1 MKIIVISDL
10 HIGNGKGYDI
20 FAGADEL
27 PAMLAAE
34 QPDRL
39 IINGDGVDF
48 LLDDEPIDRLD
59 EARALAQATAIVAHS
74 EAVLEAIGAVPEVVI
89 RLGNHDVELALPA
102 VQAVFKRVMG
112 AHVQFVQGDE
122 TEPLIRLNGVKILV
136 THGEHADPNNRLQYR
151 RLNTDRARFRYPFG
165 SQVVKRGLNP
175 LKHEQQ
181 ARFADLIKPDVA
193 GGLLTTAFVYPGA
206 TALRAVTEL
215 PGLALEMGRSWI
227 STGATFGGLEEQDED
242 ATSERGRILRWL
254 TGTRGERFFDREP
267 TEAEKNEVDRLI
279 AKFDCHAVIMG
290 HTHAARFSGGAQPY
304 VNTGTWIPL
313 IRMPD
318 AQGAVERWEQFLD
331 DLATDP
337 QLIGEAEKYVT
348 TRFTGAVV
356 TEQKRGVELAL
367 VEWKDS
373 RRVDTRSTQITRGR
387 APAVHVGIPPGA
399 CFPFLA
405 AENGAAF
412 AAQGARLPPE
422 PPAPEPPPTWRG
434 DSSLGPGY
442 DANRVGD
449 KFWGIVVVESQR
461 AAIVDAL
468 APLIA
473 LREAQMGK
481 PVPILSVRD
490 GMPDRSGLA
499 LRWMADHWLDIDVW
513 DRPEYLLIAGDLD
526 AVPMALHRVLA
537 REAFV
542 GRVAFTRADRTPDAD
557 GYRAYAEKV
566 VRHHEGHAARRPE
579 VLLYQV
585 DDGTR
590 ATRLAERELIEPATA
605 WLDGA
610 QRFAAVT
617 HLPSSGFGMPCPDEL
632 LESAGVRE
640 PNILLTASHGLAA
653 RSDERRIA
661 LQGAM
666 CFGREHLR
674 ADDLRERCFLPGGLW
689 IYIACFGAG
698 TPSQS
703 AYARWLGEIFPD
715 GREAQRV
722 QMTLSERPF
731 IAALPQAALA
741 NPDGPLGMIA
751 HVDLAWS
758 CGLVEQVTRR
768 IRREPHHR
776 LSNAIARMGMREPT
790 DQATSFGLA
799 LGEVRRMIVRFSGV
813 DADLRTYDDRGARAA
828 AWMARNDLEG
838 YILLGDPAARLPVG
852 TPEADAATF
861 GAA

>member
-1 MKIIVISDL
+1 MKIVVVSDL

-20 FAGADEL
+20 FAGAVEL
-27 PAMLAAE
+27 PSMLEVE

-59 EARALAQATAIVAHS
+59 EARAIAQAEAIVEHS
-74 EAVLEAIGAVPEVVI
+74 EAVLKAIGAVPEVLI
-89 RLGNHDVELALPA
+89 RLGNHDVELALPE

-112 AHVQFVQGDE
+112 AHVQFVWGDE

-151 RLNTDRARFRYPFG
+151 RLNTAPARFRYPFG

-175 LKHEQQ
+175 LKREQK
-181 ARFADLIKPDVA
+181 ARFADLIKPDMA
-193 GGLLTTAFVYPGA
+193 GGLLTTAFTYPGA
-206 TALRAVTEL
+206 TALRVVTEL
-215 PGLALEMGRSWI
+215 PGLAFEMGRGWI
-227 STGATFGGLEEQDED
+227 STGATFGGFDEGDDEGDD
-242 ATSERGRILRWL
+242 AAPSERGRILRWL
-254 TGTRGERFFDREP
+254 AGARGERFFDLEP
-267 TEAEKNEVDRLI
+267 TEEEKNEVDRLI
-279 AKFDCHAVIMG
+279 EKFGCQAVIMG
-290 HTHAARFSGGAQPY
+290 HTHAARFAGGAQPY

-313 IRMPD
+313 IRMP
-318 AQGAVERWEQFLD
+318 GARDELADWGRFLD
-331 DLATDP
+331 DLAADP
-337 QLIGEAEKYVT
+337 QLIGVAKKYVT

-356 TEQKRGVELAL
+356 TEEKRGIELAL
-367 VEWKDS
+367 VEWKDGERVES
-373 RRVDTRSTQITRGR
+373 RATQITRGR

-412 AAQGARLPPE
+412 AATGARAPAE
-422 PPAPEPPPTWRG
+422 PPAPAPTPTRRG
-434 DSSLGPGY
+434 DFSLGPGH
-442 DANRVGD
+442 DANRVAH
-449 KFWGIVVVESQR
+449 KFWGLIVAESQR
-461 AAIVDAL
+461 AAVADAL
-468 APLIA
+468 APLLG

-481 PVPILSVRD
+481 PVPILVVPD
-490 GMPDRSGLA
+490 GMADRSGVA
-499 LRWMADHWLDIDVW
+499 QRWMADHWLDIDTW
-513 DRPEYLLIAGDLD
+513 ERPEYLLIAGDLD
-526 AVPMALHRVLA
+526 AVPLALHRVLA

-542 GRVAFTRADRTPDAD
+542 GRVAFTRADRTPDTD

-566 VRHHEGHAARRPE
+566 VRHHDGHAARRPE

-590 ATRLAERELIEPATA
+590 ATRLAETELIEPATA
-605 WLDGA
+605 WLAGA
-610 QRFAAVT
+610 KRFDAVT

-632 LESAGVRE
+632 LDATGVRA
-640 PNILLTASHGLAA
+640 PNILLTASHGVAA
-653 RSDERRIA
+653 RSDARRLA

-674 ADDLRERCFLPGGLW
+674 ADDLRERVFVPGGLW

-722 QMTLSERPF
+722 QATLSERPF

-741 NPDGPLGMIA
+741 NPNGPLGMIA

-758 CGLVEQVTRR
+758 YGLVEQVARR
-768 IRREPHHR
+768 IRRDPHHR
-776 LSNAIARMGMREPT
+776 LSNAIARMGMRGPT
-790 DQATSFGLA
+790 DESTSFGLA
-799 LGEVRRMIVRFSGV
+799 LGEVRRMIDRFSGA
-813 DADLRTYDDRGARAA
+813 DADLRTYEERGARAG

-838 YILLGDPAARLPVG
+838 YILLGDPAVRLPVG
-852 TPEADAATF
+852 VSDTLA
-861 GAA
+861 G